1 MTRSSLIMGVAALLA
16 AALVGVQGAAAATP
30 AQSNPV
36 SSQTFAGRQSTLPFT
51 GIDVA
56 LLSSGG
62 AGLLLLGASV
72 RRLGRQQV

>member
-1 MTRSSLIMGVAALLA
+1 MMRGSLIMGVAALSA
-16 AALVGVQGAAAATP
+16 AAVTGVQGAAAATP
-30 AQSNPV
+30 AKGNPV
-36 SSQTFAGRQSTLPFT
+36 ASPTFAGRQTTLPFT

-62 AGLLLLGASV
+62 AGLLLLGASL